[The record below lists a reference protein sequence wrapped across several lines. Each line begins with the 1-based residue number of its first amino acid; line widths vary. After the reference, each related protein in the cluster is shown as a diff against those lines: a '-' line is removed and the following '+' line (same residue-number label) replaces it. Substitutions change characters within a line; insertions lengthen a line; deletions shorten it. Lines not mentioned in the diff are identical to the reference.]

1 MNTRAIIRGTTPT
14 VRFTFGSVNPAQIT
28 DAYLVL
34 KQQGQEVIR
43 VEMEDAI
50 VGEHTLSW
58 VLTQEQTLALTAG
71 KDTTIVCDWLLSTG
85 VRGRSEEA
93 VYKTGEPGIA
103 DVLPLTEGTP

>member
-14 VRFTFGSVNPAQIT
+14 VRFTFASVNPAQIM

-34 KQQGQEVIR
+34 KQQGQEVVRI
-43 VEMEDAI
+43 EMEDAI
-50 VGEHTLSW
+50 VGEHALSW
-58 VLTQEQTLALTAG
+58 VLSQEQTLALTPG
-71 KDTTIVCDWLLSTG
+71 KDTTIVCDWLLPTG

-103 DVLPLTEGTP
+103 DTLPLTEEPA